1 MTQEPAIVLA
11 ARDFAELQGGVSME
25 TERTPGFG
33 ELLGRHRA
41 LAGLT
46 RNELA
51 ERASLSAKA
60 IAALERGER
69 LTPRKETV
77 ALLCAALDLSDD
89 DKTALLAAAHR
100 RHSATRPQPASVQPQ
115 PLVLSDLPA
124 FLTPL
129 IGRER
134 DEAAITHLLRRP
146 NLRLLTL
153 SGPAGVGKTR
163 LALQAATALR
173 TDFADSALFV
183 PLSSVRD
190 PSQVLSEIASTLDLR
205 EESGAPLATLT
216 AALHERSLLLVLD
229 NFEQVAQA
237 GPALAQLLSACP
249 SLKALIT
256 SRVALRV
263 RGEQEYAVS
272 PLEVPNLAKLPDLD
286 DLGRYAAVGLF
297 VQRAQAVKPTFVLTP
312 ELAPI
317 VAAICVRLDGLP
329 LAIELAAARIRLLPP
344 ELLLARLEQQLN
356 VLTGG
361 ALDLPERQQTMRRA
375 IAWSYELLD
384 SEDQLLFQ
392 RMAVFSGAVGPEAIE
407 VVCTAD
413 IDPKSEDKEML
424 DRLETLLQNSLIFS
438 NEDETGAP
446 TFGMLELIR
455 AYALEQLVAA
465 GEEEATRMRQL
476 DYMLQFGEQAEPE
489 LTGPRQKEAL
499 ERLARQHDN
508 FRGALAW
515 ACVRQANGVA
525 EKGVRLAGAIWRYL
539 DRRGYRGE
547 GRLWLGTL
555 LDRTVDA
562 RDADTLIARGKALYG
577 ASALAYSQSDF
588 QAANILAVELLALQR
603 RLDDRPGMAA
613 ALFVLGTYAIET
625 SEHER
630 ALAYLEESLAI
641 RREIGDLWGIAASQV
656 NIGALLFKLAEYSRA
671 AEITKQALT
680 LNRQI
685 GNVAG
690 EAVALNNLGE
700 IQIILGE
707 YERAVAVLEE
717 SLAIW
722 RTLADPG
729 LSALN
734 NLSIALRYMGDP
746 TKARASTTEGLAIA
760 QRMGARLEQANLF
773 LNLGD
778 LACDDGEFDNA
789 ERYYEH
795 GLAIYREIGEERWIA
810 LGLNSLAWVA
820 RARGDVDIALHLG
833 RKSLALYRSC
843 NFKLGILEALEG
855 IASSLCRLT
864 EVTCAATLYGATSAW
879 RSIHGAHMPPPAR
892 VACHRNVAQLEAAV
906 GAHAYEL
913 ARAAGSALT
922 LDEAVTWAQ
931 EVN

>member
-1 MTQEPAIVLA
+1 
-11 ARDFAELQGGVSME
+11 
-25 TERTPGFG
+25 
-33 ELLGRHRA
+33 LG
-41 LAGLT
+41 
-46 RNELA
+46 
-51 ERASLSAKA
+51 
-60 IAALERGER
+60 
-69 LTPRKETV
+69 
-77 ALLCAALDLSDD
+77 AALDLSDD
-89 DKTALLAAAHR
+89 DKTALLATARR
-100 RHSATRPQPASVQPQ
+100 RHDATVPQPASVQAHS
-115 PLVLSDLPA
+115 LVVSNLPA

-163 LALQAATALR
+163 LALQAATALQ

-183 PLSSVRD
+183 PLSSLRD
-190 PSQVLSEIASTLDLR
+190 PSQVVSEIASTLDLR
-205 EESGAPLATLT
+205 EEGGAPLATLT
-216 AALHERSLLLVLD
+216 AALHKRSLLLVLD

-297 VQRAQAVKPTFVLTP
+297 VHRAQAVKPTFALTP

-344 ELLLARLEQQLN
+344 EPLLARLEQALN

-384 SEDQLLFQ
+384 SADQLLFR
-392 RMAVFSGAVGPEAIE
+392 RMAAFSGAVGPEAIE
-407 VVCTAD
+407 VVCAAD

-438 NEDETGAP
+438 NEDDTGAP

-455 AYALEQLVAA
+455 AYALERLVAA
-465 GEEEATRMRQL
+465 GEEEPTRMRQL
-476 DYMLQFGEQAEPE
+476 DYMLQSGEQEEPE
-489 LTGPRQKEAL
+489 LIGPRQTESL

-508 FRGALAW
+508 LRGALAW
-515 ACVRQANGVA
+515 ACVSQANGAA
-525 EKGVRLAGAIWRYL
+525 EKGLRLAGAIWRYL

-547 GRLWLGTL
+547 GRVWLGKL
-555 LDRTVDA
+555 LDRTANA
-562 RDADTLIARGKALYG
+562 RDPDTLIARGKALYG

-588 QAANILAVELLALQR
+588 QAANTLALQLLALRR
-603 RLDDRPGMAA
+603 RLHDRPGVAA
-613 ALFVLGTYAIET
+613 ALLALGTYALEM

-630 ALAYLEESLAI
+630 ALACLEESLAI
-641 RREIGDLWGIAASQV
+641 RREIGDLWGIAASQM
-656 NIGALLFKLAEYSRA
+656 NIGVLMFKLAKYSRA
-671 AEITKQALT
+671 AEITEQALA

-690 EAVALNNLGE
+690 VAVALNNLGE
-700 IQIILGE
+700 IKIILGE

-717 SLAIW
+717 SLVIW
-722 RTLADPG
+722 RTLVDAG
-729 LSALN
+729 LVALN
-734 NLSIALRYMGDP
+734 NLSIALRYMGQP
-746 TKARASTTEGLAIA
+746 VRARAAATEGLAIA
-760 QRMGARLEQANLF
+760 QRMGARLERSNLL

-778 LACDDGEFDNA
+778 LARDDGDIDNA

-795 GLAIYREIGEERWIA
+795 GLAIYHEIGEERWIA
-810 LGLNSLAWVA
+810 LGLNSVAWVA
-820 RARGDVDIALHLG
+820 REGGDVDIALHLG
-833 RKSLALYRSC
+833 RESLALYRSC
-843 NFKLGILEALEG
+843 NFKLGIVEALEG
-855 IASSLCRLT
+855 IASSLCSLAEFAR
-864 EVTCAATLYGATSAW
+864 AATLYSATDAW
-879 RSIHGAHMPPPAR
+879 RFMHGAHMPPPVR
-892 VACHRNVAQLEAAV
+892 VAYDRNVAQIQAAV
-906 GAHAYEL
+906 GSEAYEQ

-922 LDEAVTWAQ
+922 LDEAVTWA
-931 EVN
+931 EG